1 VTVPELPEV
10 EIVKRGLNQLTLNK
24 QILGGE
30 VLLERT
36 VAHPISVSDFLGGL
50 EGKAIAQWHRQGKYL
65 LAQLYKW
72 GKKNPKPEGKQNQ
85 DGWLGVHLRMTG
97 QLLWVNSEESLHKH
111 TRVRLFF
118 APQSSEDEGS
128 STHELRFVDQRTF
141 GQMWGVPPATEISNI
156 ITGLKQ
162 LGIEPFSPEFSP
174 DYLNKKLYKRH
185 RPIKTALLDQ
195 TTIAGL
201 GNIYADEALF
211 LSGIRPTTIC
221 KDLTE
226 NQIEQLHLAI
236 LKVLQTSIDAGGT
249 TFSNFLNVK
258 GVNGNYGGVAWVY
271 NRAGQPC
278 RICDT
283 SLEKIKL
290 AGRSTHFCPQCQQ

>member
-1 VTVPELPEV
+1 MPELPEV

-24 QILGGE
+24 RILGGE

-36 VAHPISVSDFLGGL
+36 VAYPIYITDFLRGL
-50 EGKAIAQWHRQGKYL
+50 EGKAIAQWYRQGKYL

-72 GKKNPKPEGKQNQ
+72 GNKNPKTQAKQNQ

-97 QLLWVNSEESLHKH
+97 QLLWVNPEDSLHKH

-118 APQSSEDEGS
+118 DHQSSKGEGS

-141 GQMWGVPPATEISNI
+141 GQIWRVPPATEISHI

-162 LGIEPFSPEFSP
+162 LGIEPFSPEFCP
-174 DYLNKKLYKRH
+174 NYLNKKLYKRN

-211 LSGIRPTTIC
+211 LSGIRPITIC

-236 LKVLQTSIDAGGT
+236 LKVLQTAIDAGGT

-258 GVNGNYGGVAWVY
+258 GFNGNYGGVAWVY

-278 RICDT
+278 RICHT

-290 AGRSTHFCPQCQQ
+290 AGRSTHFCPQCQKQ